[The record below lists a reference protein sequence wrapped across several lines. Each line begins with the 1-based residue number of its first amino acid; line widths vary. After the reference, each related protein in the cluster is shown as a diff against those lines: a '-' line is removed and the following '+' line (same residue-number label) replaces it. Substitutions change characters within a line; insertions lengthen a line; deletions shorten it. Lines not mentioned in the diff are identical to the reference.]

1 MKSLPNLL
9 IVDDSEE
16 NLVFLEAVIKKIKVN
31 LIQALSGSEAL
42 EKIQGIELAL
52 AIIDVR
58 MPGMN
63 GYELALKMNEE
74 ISGEKKVSI
83 IFLTAIHINEME
95 VFRGYN
101 SGAIDYIIKPVNIHI
116 LLYKINV
123 FLDLFNQ
130 KQTIIRDA
138 SLLKKS
144 TNKLTRVNATLRRSE
159 EKYRTMLN
167 ASPDGIL
174 LIDLKG
180 IITEVSEIGL
190 ELLGA
195 DNRDELIAQ
204 HFLRFVPSEEKNTFR
219 GAIKKTMNEG
229 IAQNIE
235 IKIRKKNQP
244 LFLSEISS
252 TLIQGPNG
260 TPISFM
266 ITIRDIS
273 QRKKMEKKQIHADRM
288 ASIGEMASGIAHEI
302 NQPLNTI
309 SLIMDNVLDGATKD
323 ENIGK
328 DYLQTSSVNI
338 FYTQQMQY
346 GRIKSSFYDIIVQ
359 CNEILYII
367 YKKIFENTNIFS

>member
-74 ISGEKKVSI
+74 RSGEKKVSI

-367 YKKIFENTNIFS
+367 YKKIFENANIFS